1 MWALIVDGSINR
13 IFKVPTA
20 FKHPT
25 TGIQY
30 PRNWL
35 TLASDSEK
43 ASVGFI
49 EVTYSGSYKS
59 SEYYN
64 NIESA
69 PVYDASKGTVV
80 ITKSSTA
87 KNLANLKTSKKQ
99 SASDNAYGILQST
112 DWYVVRKEEIGTAIP
127 SNVTAYRTA
136 VRLVCNS
143 LKTAIDSASDVD
155 AVAALYT
162 NSAGAS
168 SDAKTI
174 NPSSAVNT
182 SSNTITSNGHGFID
196 DEIVYYDVGLTGTD
210 QNTAIGGLVN
220 NSSYY
225 VFGKTTNTF
234 KLSESHS
241 SCGDAALVSLSSGA
255 TGTNHTVVSQG
266 IPGKGVTWPNPDMPK
281 YDGA

>member
-1 MWALIVDGSINR
+1 MAWVIVKDGAVVKEFSR
-13 IFKVPTA
+13 PTA
-20 FKHPT
+20 FT
-25 TGIQY
+25 YEGYQY
-30 PRNWL
+30 PANWIQNA
-35 TLASDSEK
+35 TDAEK
-43 ASVGFI
+43 SALGLV
-49 EVTYSGSYKS
+49 EVTISGSSKN
-59 SEYYN
+59 EDYYTN
-64 NIESA
+64 SLGDNVVAGNGS
-69 PVYDASKGTVV
+69 VSKTW
-80 ITKSSTA
+80 SNTA
-87 KNLANLKTSKKQ
+87 KTLSVVQANKVEDAKS
-99 SASDNAYGILQST
+99 NAKSMLDRT
-112 DWYVVRKEEIGTAIP
+112 DWYVVRKAETSTATPDEI
-127 SNVTAYRTA
+127 TAYRTA
-136 VRLVCNS
+136 VRTCYGN
-143 LKTAIDSASDVD
+143 LKTAINAASDVD

-220 NSSYY
+220 NTSYY

-255 TGTNHTVVSQG
+255 TGTNHTFVSQG

>member
-1 MWALIVDGSINR
+1 MAWVIVKDGAVVKEFSR
-13 IFKVPTA
+13 PTA
-20 FKHPT
+20 FT
-25 TGIQY
+25 YEGYQY
-30 PRNWL
+30 PANWIQNA
-35 TLASDSEK
+35 TDAEK
-43 ASVGFI
+43 SALGLV
-49 EVTYSGSYKS
+49 EVTISGSSKN
-59 SEYYN
+59 EDYYTN
-64 NIESA
+64 SLGDN
-69 PVYDASKGTVV
+69 VVASNGSVSKTW
-80 ITKSSTA
+80 SNTA
-87 KNLANLKTSKKQ
+87 KTLSVVQANKVEDAKS
-99 SASDNAYGILQST
+99 NAKSMLDRT
-112 DWYVVRKEEIGTAIP
+112 DWYVVRKAETSTATPDEI
-127 SNVTAYRTA
+127 TAYRTA
-136 VRLVCNS
+136 VRTCYGN
-143 LKTAIDSASDVD
+143 LKTAINAASDVD

-220 NSSYY
+220 NTSYY

-255 TGTNHTVVSQG
+255 TGTNHTFVSQG

>member
-1 MWALIVDGSINR
+1 MAWVIVKDGAVVREFSR
-13 IFKVPTA
+13 PTA
-20 FKHPT
+20 FT
-25 TGIQY
+25 YEGYQY
-30 PRNWL
+30 PANWIQNA
-35 TLASDSEK
+35 TDAEK
-43 ASVGFI
+43 SALGLV
-49 EVTYSGSYKS
+49 EVTISGSSKN
-59 SEYYN
+59 EDYYTN
-64 NIESA
+64 SLGDNVVAGNGS
-69 PVYDASKGTVV
+69 VSKTW
-80 ITKSSTA
+80 SNTA
-87 KNLANLKTSKKQ
+87 KTLSVVQANKVEDAKS
-99 SASDNAYGILQST
+99 NAKSMLDRT
-112 DWYVVRKEEIGTAIP
+112 DWYVVRKAETSTATPDEI
-127 SNVTAYRTA
+127 TAYRTA
-136 VRLVCNS
+136 VRTCYGN
-143 LKTAIDSASDVD
+143 LKTAINAASDVD

-220 NSSYY
+220 NTSYY

-255 TGTNHTVVSQG
+255 TGTNHTFVSQG
-266 IPGKGVTWPNPDMPK
+266 IPGKGVTWPNSDMPK

>member
-1 MWALIVDGSINR
+1 MAWVIVKDGAVVREFSR
-13 IFKVPTA
+13 PTA
-20 FKHPT
+20 FT
-25 TGIQY
+25 YEGYQY
-30 PRNWL
+30 PANWIQNA
-35 TLASDSEK
+35 TDAEK
-43 ASVGFI
+43 SALGLV
-49 EVTYSGSYKS
+49 EVTISGSSKN
-59 SEYYN
+59 EDYYTN
-64 NIESA
+64 SLGDNVVAGNGS
-69 PVYDASKGTVV
+69 VSKTW
-80 ITKSSTA
+80 SNTA
-87 KNLANLKTSKKQ
+87 KTLSVVQANKVE
-99 SASDNAYGILQST
+99 NAKLNAKSMLDRT
-112 DWYVVRKEEIGTAIP
+112 DWYVVRKAETSTATPDEI
-127 SNVTAYRTA
+127 TAYRTA
-136 VRLVCNS
+136 VRTCYGN
-143 LKTAIDSASDVD
+143 LKTAINAASDVD

-220 NSSYY
+220 NTSYY

-255 TGTNHTVVSQG
+255 TGTNHTFVSQG

>member
-1 MWALIVDGSINR
+1 MAWVIVKDGAVVREFSR
-13 IFKVPTA
+13 PTA
-20 FKHPT
+20 FT
-25 TGIQY
+25 YEGYQY
-30 PRNWL
+30 PANWIQNA
-35 TLASDSEK
+35 TDAEK
-43 ASVGFI
+43 SALGLV
-49 EVTYSGSYKS
+49 EVTISGSSKN
-59 SEYYN
+59 EDYYTN
-64 NIESA
+64 SLGDNVVAGNGS
-69 PVYDASKGTVV
+69 VSKTW
-80 ITKSSTA
+80 SNTA
-87 KNLANLKTSKKQ
+87 KTLSVVQANKVEDAKS
-99 SASDNAYGILQST
+99 NAKSMLDRT
-112 DWYVVRKEEIGTAIP
+112 DWYVVRKAETSTATPDEI
-127 SNVTAYRTA
+127 TAYRTA
-136 VRLVCNS
+136 VRTCYGN
-143 LKTAIDSASDVD
+143 LKTAINAASDVD

-196 DEIVYYDVGLTGTD
+196 DEQVYYFAGETGGS

-220 NSSYY
+220 NTSYY

-255 TGTNHTVVSQG
+255 TGTNHTFVSQG
-266 IPGKGVTWPNPDMPK
+266 IPGKGVTWPNSNMPK

>member
-1 MWALIVDGSINR
+1 MAWVIVKDGAVVREFSR
-13 IFKVPTA
+13 PTA
-20 FKHPT
+20 FT
-25 TGIQY
+25 YEGYQY
-30 PRNWL
+30 PANWIQNA
-35 TLASDSEK
+35 TDAEK
-43 ASVGFI
+43 SALGLV
-49 EVTYSGSYKS
+49 EVTISGSSKN
-59 SEYYN
+59 EDYYTN
-64 NIESA
+64 SLGDN
-69 PVYDASKGTVV
+69 VVASNGSVSKTW
-80 ITKSSTA
+80 SNTA
-87 KNLANLKTSKKQ
+87 KTLSVVQANKVEDAKS
-99 SASDNAYGILQST
+99 NAKSMLDRT
-112 DWYVVRKEEIGTAIP
+112 DWYVVRKAETSTATPDEI
-127 SNVTAYRTA
+127 TAYRTA
-136 VRLVCNS
+136 VRTCYGN
-143 LKTAIDSASDVD
+143 LKTAINAASDVD

-220 NSSYY
+220 NTSYY

-255 TGTNHTVVSQG
+255 TGTNHTFVSQG

>member
-1 MWALIVDGSINR
+1 MAWVIVKDGAVVREFSR
-13 IFKVPTA
+13 PTA
-20 FKHPT
+20 FT
-25 TGIQY
+25 YEGYQY
-30 PRNWL
+30 PANWIQNA
-35 TLASDSEK
+35 TNAEK
-43 ASVGFI
+43 SAMGLVQ
-49 EVTYSGSYKS
+49 VTISGSPKN
-59 SEYYN
+59 EDYYTN
-64 NIESA
+64 SLGDN
-69 PVYDASKGTVV
+69 VVASNGSVSKTW
-80 ITKSSTA
+80 SNTA
-87 KNLANLKTSKKQ
+87 KTLSVVQANKVEDAKS
-99 SASDNAYGILQST
+99 NAKSMLDRT
-112 DWYVVRKEEIGTAIP
+112 DWYVVRKAETSTATPDEI
-127 SNVTAYRTA
+127 TAYRTA
-136 VRLVCNS
+136 VRTCYGN
-143 LKTAIDSASDVD
+143 LKTAINAASDVD

-220 NSSYY
+220 NTSYY

-255 TGTNHTVVSQG
+255 TGTNHTFVSQG

>member
-1 MWALIVDGSINR
+1 MAWVIVKDGAVVREFSR
-13 IFKVPTA
+13 PTA
-20 FKHPT
+20 FT
-25 TGIQY
+25 YEGYQY
-30 PRNWL
+30 PANWIQNA
-35 TLASDSEK
+35 TDAEK
-43 ASVGFI
+43 SALGLV
-49 EVTYSGSYKS
+49 EVTISGSSKN
-59 SEYYN
+59 EDYYTN
-64 NIESA
+64 SLGDN
-69 PVYDASKGTVV
+69 VVASNGSVSKTW
-80 ITKSSTA
+80 SNTA
-87 KNLANLKTSKKQ
+87 KTLSVVQANKVEDAKS
-99 SASDNAYGILQST
+99 NAKSMLDRT
-112 DWYVVRKEEIGTAIP
+112 DWYVVRKAETSTATPDEI
-127 SNVTAYRTA
+127 TAYRTA
-136 VRLVCNS
+136 VRTCYGN
-143 LKTAIDSASDVD
+143 LKTAINAASDVD

-220 NSSYY
+220 NTSYY

-255 TGTNHTVVSQG
+255 TGTNHTFVSQG
-266 IPGKGVTWPNPDMPK
+266 IPGKGVTWPNSDMPK

>member
-1 MWALIVDGSINR
+1 MAWVIVKDGAVVREFSR
-13 IFKVPTA
+13 PTA
-20 FKHPT
+20 FT
-25 TGIQY
+25 YEGYQY
-30 PRNWL
+30 PANWIQNA
-35 TLASDSEK
+35 TDAEK
-43 ASVGFI
+43 SALGLV
-49 EVTYSGSYKS
+49 EVTISGSSKN
-59 SEYYN
+59 EDYYTN
-64 NIESA
+64 SLGDNVVASNGSVSKTWSNTARTFSIVQADKILDAKEQAESLLA
-69 PVYDASKGTVV
+69 P
-80 ITKSSTA
+80 
-87 KNLANLKTSKKQ
+87 
-99 SASDNAYGILQST
+99 T
-112 DWYVVRKEEIGTAIP
+112 DWYVIRKTETNTATPDEI
-127 SNVTAYRTA
+127 TAYRTA
-136 VRLVCNS
+136 VRTCYGN
-143 LKTAIDSASDVD
+143 LKTAINAASDVD

-220 NSSYY
+220 NTSYY

-255 TGTNHTVVSQG
+255 TGTNHTFVSQG

>member
-1 MWALIVDGSINR
+1 MAWVIVKDGAVVREFSR
-13 IFKVPTA
+13 PTA
-20 FKHPT
+20 FT
-25 TGIQY
+25 YEGYQY
-30 PRNWL
+30 PANWIQNA
-35 TLASDSEK
+35 TDAEK
-43 ASVGFI
+43 SALGLV
-49 EVTYSGSYKS
+49 EVTISGSSKN
-59 SEYYN
+59 EDYYTN
-64 NIESA
+64 SLGDN
-69 PVYDASKGTVV
+69 VVASNGSVSKTW
-80 ITKSSTA
+80 SNTA
-87 KNLANLKTSKKQ
+87 KTLSVVQANKVEDAKS
-99 SASDNAYGILQST
+99 NAKSMLDRT
-112 DWYVVRKEEIGTAIP
+112 DWYVVRKAETSTATPDEI
-127 SNVTAYRTA
+127 TAYRTA
-136 VRLVCNS
+136 VRTCYGN
-143 LKTAIDSASDVD
+143 LKTAINAASDVD

-168 SDAKTI
+168 TTVKTI

-220 NSSYY
+220 NTSYY

-255 TGTNHTVVSQG
+255 TGTNHTFVSQG

>member
-1 MWALIVDGSINR
+1 MAWVIVKDGAVVREFSR
-13 IFKVPTA
+13 PTA
-20 FKHPT
+20 FT
-25 TGIQY
+25 YEGYQY
-30 PRNWL
+30 PANWIQNA
-35 TLASDSEK
+35 TDAEK
-43 ASVGFI
+43 SALGLV
-49 EVTYSGSYKS
+49 EVTISGSSKN
-59 SEYYN
+59 EDYYTN
-64 NIESA
+64 SLGDNVVAGNGS
-69 PVYDASKGTVV
+69 VSKTW
-80 ITKSSTA
+80 SNTA
-87 KNLANLKTSKKQ
+87 KTLSVVQANKVEDAKS
-99 SASDNAYGILQST
+99 NAKSMLDRT
-112 DWYVVRKEEIGTAIP
+112 DWYVVRKAETSTATPDEI
-127 SNVTAYRTA
+127 TAYRTA
-136 VRLVCNS
+136 VRTCYGN
-143 LKTAIDSASDVD
+143 LKTAINAASDVD

-220 NSSYY
+220 NTSYY

-255 TGTNHTVVSQG
+255 TGTNHTFVSQG
-266 IPGKGVTWPNPDMPK
+266 IPGKGVTWPNSNMPK